1 MASPLT
7 PETTAEYREK
17 LRKLKSMKGVFRFQT
32 HEEADLWMEEWRRR
46 LDLQSRKKTGETG
59 EKPPKS

>member
-1 MASPLT
+1 
-7 PETTAEYREK
+7 
-17 LRKLKSMKGVFRFQT
+17 MKGVFRFQT